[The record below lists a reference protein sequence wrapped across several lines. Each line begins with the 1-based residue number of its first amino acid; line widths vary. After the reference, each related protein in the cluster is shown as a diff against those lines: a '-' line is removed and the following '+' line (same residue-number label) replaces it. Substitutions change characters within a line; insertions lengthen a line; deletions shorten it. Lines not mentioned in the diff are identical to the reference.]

1 MTLLKA
7 GVSAEIV
14 QACSHLKASSRCRNL
29 RIVYY
34 VRFEV
39 LAAGSVITALLLG
52 VDALETTAAI
62 FGVGVHQTRR
72 QHIAEFFQPMCA
84 MTVLPYF
91 ILYSVLR

>member
-1 MTLLKA
+1 
-7 GVSAEIV
+7 
-14 QACSHLKASSRCRNL
+14 
-29 RIVYY
+29 
-34 VRFEV
+34 V

-91 ILYSVLR
+91 ILYSVLRWLKDLLEYLKHCSYPGVFVAMNILEELKVFGVKECWF